1 MSVAELEHGG
11 VWPEQVGRAASIRA
25 GCGSYGGIVLLR
37 RDSNHHSIHV
47 RLLLHHCPPSSGA
60 WQPKARVQGCREA
73 RERAR
78 GLRVASCWRPLLQP
92 RPPAGGVGG
101 EVGTHVAPLWP
112 EQPWPKHAKVPSHA
126 SYLRTFQSPRF
137 HLRGRSMRRSRQPTP
152 DTGIPSKLGGKS
164 ATPAQ
169 QMARSSMFLTI
180 M

>member
-1 MSVAELEHGG
+1 MRFHLRVVARMVECTC
-11 VWPEQVGRAASIRA
+11 P
-25 GCGSYGGIVLLR
+25 VLPR
-37 RDSNHHSIHV
+37 CEESSHAVKRS
-47 RLLLHHCPPSSGA
+47 PSGSGA
-60 WQPKARVQGCREA
+60 RRCLAGAGGTGAGGTAPLLVARACLAAQSPLKARVQGCREA

-78 GLRVASCWRPLLQP
+78 GLRVASCWRPLVQP
-92 RPPAGGVGG
+92 RRSAGGVGG

-112 EQPWPKHAKVPSHA
+112 EQPWPKHAKVEIS
-126 SYLRTFQSPRF
+126 SPRF

-152 DTGIPSKLGGKS
+152 DTGSPSKLGGKG